1 MNVFKMPDETVEQ
14 RIILYYADDYVL
26 TKEDLLI
33 KERIDTAHTL
43 RHKEYS
49 TDSFVVSTLVKRYG
63 ITSRQAYR
71 DVAMSKRIY
80 GHVSKEDKDELRHLI
95 NEWSFKL
102 FEMSIKSKNLKGME
116 KAIER
121 ITKANNLDKED
132 IDLPDASK
140 IQPPV
145 QLLSVNFNFINSPMF
160 KKVDQAMQV
169 ALLKL
174 YDEFMEQVK
183 LTPLADYT
191 DLWKIDDSV
200 RQIPD

>member
-49 TDSFVVSTLVKRYG
+49 TDSLVVSTLVKRYG

-121 ITKANNLDKED
+121 ITKANILDKED

-160 KKVDQAMQV
+160 KKVDEAMQK

-200 RQIPD
+200 RQIPE

>member
-49 TDSFVVSTLVKRYG
+49 TDSLVVSTLVKRYG

-121 ITKANNLDKED
+121 ITKANNLDKDD

-200 RQIPD
+200 RQIPE